1 MQFEYL
7 LRIIA
12 AGLCGA
18 LIGFERKNRM
28 KEAGIRTH
36 FIVAVG
42 AALMMVISK
51 YGFQDQI
58 GWNNLTLDPSRIA
71 AQVVSG
77 VGFLGAGM
85 IFMQRHTI
93 KGLTTAAGMWTTAGI
108 GMIIGTGLYIVGL
121 GVTAIILIAQK
132 VLHSQISWLASP
144 KTEQITIRM
153 IDEPGAMDRVQTL
166 LTGKQVAILSFQA
179 EKKPGNPSE
188 IELDL
193 VVKLPASDAIGQLM
207 PLIQELPAVHAA
219 RLH

>member
-42 AALMMVISK
+42 ASLMMVISK

-153 IDEPGAMDRVQTL
+153 IDEPGAMDLVQTL

-179 EKKPGNPSE
+179 EKKPGNPPE

-193 VVKLPASDAIGQLM
+193 VVKLPASDSIGQLM